1 MMYLFISNASCVQ
14 YVSKRLCI
22 VRQAGKHP
30 RESSGV
36 KNVLISTGF
45 VVFVKTNSVKLRWE
59 FDSLAVAR
67 TGVMKV
73 VNMIIWYCS
82 II

>member
-14 YVSKRLCI
+14 CVNKRLCI
-22 VRQAGKHP
+22 VRQAEKHP

-36 KNVLISTGF
+36 KNVLMSTGF

-59 FDSLAVAR
+59 IGANAVAR
-67 TGVMKV
+67 TGVIKD
-73 VNMIIWYCS
+73 VNMILWCAH
-82 II
+82 